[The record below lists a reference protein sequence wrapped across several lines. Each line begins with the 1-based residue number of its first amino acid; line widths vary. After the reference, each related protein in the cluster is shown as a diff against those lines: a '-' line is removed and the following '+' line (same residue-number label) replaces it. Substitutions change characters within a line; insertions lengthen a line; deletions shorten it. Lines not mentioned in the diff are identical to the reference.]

1 MGISDPAAWNFD
13 IDRWLNPLVPSPPWR
28 WLPYPVSYLL
38 GHRRTPQRPI
48 GSLIIAAWAFVG
60 IFVGLIV
67 IELVSRQVAV
77 FQDHKAPIII
87 ASFGAASVLN
97 FYAIESPLAQPRN
110 SVLGQVISSIIGV
123 AICKLFALSPHFES
137 IRWLGGALACAL
149 ATVLMALTKTVH
161 PPAGATALLAVVSDD
176 SLVLGWWLVPLI
188 LLGAVLM
195 TVVAMVIN
203 NIQRTFPQY
212 WWTPEDLSKTK
223 PVTDSDSALNADVEG
238 QLSKSSLAQVE
249 GSVDQEQVVITRGR
263 VVVPDQLYLTPE
275 EKTFLVELSD
285 RL

>member
-1 MGISDPAAWNFD
+1 M
-13 IDRWLNPLVPSPPWR
+13 WR
-28 WLPYPVSYLL
+28 
-38 GHRRTPQRPI
+38 
-48 GSLIIAAWAFVG
+48 
-60 IFVGLIV
+60 IV
-67 IELVSRQVAV
+67 TDGVQ
-77 FQDHKAPIII
+77 
-87 ASFGAASVLN
+87 GAASVLN
-97 FYAIESPLAQPRN
+97 FYAIESPLSQPRN
-110 SVLGQVISSIIGV
+110 SVLGQLISSIIGV

-176 SLVLGWWLVPLI
+176 SLPLGWWLVPLI

-195 TVVAMVIN
+195 MVVAVVIN

-212 WWTPEDLSKTK
+212 WWTPEDLSKKK
-223 PVTDSDSALNADVEG
+223 PAKLDADVEG
-238 QLSKSSLAQVE
+238 QLSKCSLAQVE
-249 GSVDQEQVVITRGR
+249 GSVNQEQVVITRGR

-275 EKTFLVELSD
+275 EKSFLVELSD